1 LIYKKNK
8 GVSALI
14 ATVLLIVVA
23 VALIAIILTWGKS
36 FTNENLN
43 TTNNLLNAPP
53 SDAQYYL
60 SIANGI
66 NGRFLATYNPPSTYQ
81 NQNISITRF
90 RLLES
95 TNIID
100 LATQVDINAG
110 ETQALD
116 LGIITTPFD
125 LVLYLEDDTIIT
137 KQGIKNTNRAPSSG
151 TCPTGYIPVP
161 GNYAYGT
168 VESESGGFCVAKYE
182 IKVDETGDGIGDT
195 NTSCQYSTYAT
206 WDNAAATC
214 DYNTGTRTLV
224 SSTVGYPLAN
234 IYETDS
240 ITACSSLGSNYH
252 LITNNERMTIA
263 RNIEQVTSN
272 WSGGAVG
279 SGYIYS
285 GHNDITPSAAL
296 AGDTNNSNGYYLTG
310 QSSGNQRRTLTLTNG
325 EVIWDLA
332 GNVWEWTSYTINAED
347 EPNDGTLPSASGEWI
362 EYSAITDLG
371 TMTYNDLFLLSSND
385 YNADNGFGRVYSDA
399 GDTGA
404 RTLYFGGTFSSGA
417 NAGIVALTLN
427 RDLSFK
433 SYLLGLRCV
442 VVP

>member
-1 LIYKKNK
+1 MFKNK
-8 GVSALI
+8 KSVSALI
-14 ATVLLIVVA
+14 ATILLIVVA

-36 FTNENLN
+36 FTNTNLS
-43 TTNNLLNAPP
+43 TANNLLNAPP

-66 NGRFLATYNPPSTYQ
+66 NGRFLVTYNPPSSYQ

-100 LATQVDINAG
+100 LATPVDINAG
-110 ETQALD
+110 DTQALD

-151 TCPTGYIPVP
+151 TCPTGYVPVP

-168 VESESGGFCVAKYE
+168 VESSSGGFCVAKYE
-182 IKVDETGDGIGDT
+182 MKIDETGDGIGDV
-195 NTSCQYSTYAT
+195 NTSCQNSTYAT
-206 WDNAAATC
+206 WNNGAATC
-214 DYNTGTRTLV
+214 GYDAGTRELV
-224 SSTVGYPLAN
+224 SSAAGYPLAT
-234 IYETDS
+234 ISQTTS
-240 ITACSSLGSNYH
+240 ATACSSLGSNYH

-272 WSGGAVG
+272 WSGGEVG

-285 GHNDITPSAAL
+285 GHNDGTPNAAL

-332 GNVWEWTSYTINAED
+332 GNVWEWTTYTINAQD
-347 EPNDGTLPSASGEWI
+347 EPNDGTLPSATGEWI

-371 TMTYNDLFLLSSND
+371 TMKYNDLFLLTSND
-385 YNADNGFGRVYSDA
+385 YNADNGIGRVYSDA

-404 RTLYFGGTFSSGA
+404 RALFFGGVWSDGTT
-417 NAGIVALTLN
+417 AGLMALTLAYASSSTSTN
-427 RDLSFK
+427 
-433 SYLLGLRCV
+433 LGLRCV